1 MTCDRCGG
9 SIRRTARTAKLF
21 EYTDATYSERQADL
35 CRECYQNIARQ
46 LGFAELV
53 A

>member
-9 SIRRTARTAKLF
+9 SIRRTARTAKLV
-21 EYTDATYSERQADL
+21 ERTDATYSERQADL
-35 CRECYQNIARQ
+35 CRSCYQRLAEQ
-46 LGFAELV
+46 LGFGELV